1 VQLTLVLRFLTPIIL
16 IFTKVEIYV
25 ADNEKEK
32 NSLGINDRF
41 WHDVGTK
48 L

>member
-1 VQLTLVLRFLTPIIL
+1 ML

-25 ADNEKEK
+25 ADNEKE
-32 NSLGINDRF
+32 SDCLDIIVDF
-41 WHDVGTK
+41 WHGLGTK